1 VPSGA
6 SGDIPLRDRKQVR
19 LFCAGKRDLGMALRF
34 HEPRQLHLHPTC
46 GAEGG
51 EATITEE
58 SMKKSAAV
66 LMWACAVHVRD
77 CDYQVLH
84 PVQMCAHSDGCGA
97 CTLRKAQRMALN
109 RRSKG

>member
-1 VPSGA
+1 
-6 SGDIPLRDRKQVR
+6 
-19 LFCAGKRDLGMALRF
+19 
-34 HEPRQLHLHPTC
+34 
-46 GAEGG
+46 
-51 EATITEE
+51 
-58 SMKKSAAV
+58 MKKSAAV